1 MKPTTLKA
9 IAQVIDH
16 SLLDP
21 SLTDQM
27 MLDGIETA
35 KKFKVASV
43 CIKPYFVSK
52 AVEILEFSGVSVGSV
67 VGFPHGG
74 HRTAVKI
81 MEAHQ
86 AIQNGAAELDMVVN
100 IGKVLSGDWIY
111 VETDIRAMVNVCKTS
126 LVVSKVIFENCYLN
140 EDQKVKLCQL
150 CQKLGADFVKTS
162 TGFGPF
168 GATPEDVILMA
179 ANVTPPLGV
188 KAAGGIK
195 TLDQL
200 LEFVDLGATRIGT
213 STTAAIMA
221 EAAQRFKNQA

>member
-9 IAQVIDH
+9 IAKVIDH

-27 MLDGIETA
+27 MLDGIEVA

-43 CIKPYFVSK
+43 CVKPYFVTK
-52 AVEILEFSGVSVGSV
+52 AVEILEFTGVSVGSV

-81 MEAHQ
+81 MEGHQ
-86 AIQNGAAELDMVVN
+86 AIQNGAQELDMVVN
-100 IGKVLSGDWIY
+100 IGKVLSADWLY
-111 VETDIRAMVNVCKTS
+111 VETDIRALVNLCKS
-126 LVVSKVIFENCYLN
+126 NQVVSKVIFENCYLTN
-140 EDQKVKLCQL
+140 DLKVKLCQL

-162 TGFGPF
+162 TGFGPY
-168 GATPEDVILMA
+168 GATPEDVKLMA
-179 ANVTPPLGV
+179 ANVTPPVGV

-200 LEFVDLGATRIGT
+200 LEFVELGATRIGT
-213 STTAAIMA
+213 SSTAAIMA
-221 EAAQRFKNQA
+221 EAAQRFKNHS